1 MERRGQ
7 LDLAGGASIRG
18 SVFRSIK
25 LVFFLLATVFPVH
38 SQGPRAADHD
48 PELSRK
54 IKQLAGENRWP
65 EIVQELE
72 KVPGKDADLQFY
84 YGSALAQSGRFEDA
98 RQAFLAGR
106 QIAPRDKRFPVELAG
121 VAFKQKDY
129 ASASAWMRRALR
141 IDARGD
147 YANDFLGTIY
157 FVEGNL
163 EAALKYWNRVR
174 KPYIETVQP
183 EHPLRVR
190 PALLDRAVAFSPAS
204 EMRLKDLETTL
215 VRLAGLEIFPAPRVQ
230 LAAKPEGQFDA
241 ILNLQESNGWG
252 RNVWEALIST
262 FSGVAYQTIYP
273 EYDNIGGSALN
284 ISSLF
289 RWDAQKRRAVVTL
302 SAPLENNPKWRYRM
316 GIDLRNENWSIRNSF
331 VGPAPL
337 LGALN
342 LRREA
347 GGARINSF
355 NSGRW
360 GWSAG
365 VEFSHRDY
373 RSVVLGSG
381 LSAQLLLSG
390 FQLKVTTHIH
400 YTLLQLPEHRVTVDT
415 GGSLQVA
422 RIWSQPAHAFLKLQ
436 GAIDT
441 KWLPQAQDDDYF
453 VQSRIRA
460 GGPSGQLPFD
470 ELYMLGME
478 RDNDLW
484 MRAHVGT
491 RDGRKGSAPLGRR
504 YFLANHEI
512 DKNVYS
518 NGLLRVKLSPFVD
531 TGKISDPS
539 GTSGSRT
546 WMWDTGVQ
554 TKIRVLGVGVSLV
567 YGKDLRTGNNAYYFT
582 AGKQTGPTRNGS
594 GLGD

>member
-1 MERRGQ
+1 M
-7 LDLAGGASIRG
+7 DLAGGASIRG

-38 SQGPRAADHD
+38 SQGPHAADHD

-65 EIVQELE
+65 EIVQELK

-106 QIAPRDKRFPVELAG
+106 QIAPGDKRFPIELAG
-121 VAFKQKDY
+121 VEFKEKDY
-129 ASASAWMRRALR
+129 LAASVWMRRALR
-141 IDARGD
+141 IDPRDD

-215 VRLAGLEIFPAPRVQ
+215 VRLTGLEIFPAPRVQ

-273 EYDNIGGSALN
+273 EYDNIGDSALN
-284 ISSLF
+284 ITSLF

-347 GGARINSF
+347 GGARIDSF

-390 FQLKVTTHIH
+390 FQLKETTHIH
-400 YTLLQLPEHRVTVDT
+400 YALLQVPEHRVTVDA
-415 GGSLQVA
+415 GGSLQLA
-422 RIWSQPAHAFLKLQ
+422 RIWSQPAHAFLKMQ
-436 GAIDT
+436 GTIDT

-453 VQSRIRA
+453 LQSRIRA
-460 GGPSGQLPFD
+460 GGTSGQLPFD

-539 GTSGSRT
+539 GTHGSRT

-554 TKIRVLGVGVSLV
+554 TKIRVLGVGVSFV

-582 AGKQTGPTRNGS
+582 AGKQAGPTRNGS